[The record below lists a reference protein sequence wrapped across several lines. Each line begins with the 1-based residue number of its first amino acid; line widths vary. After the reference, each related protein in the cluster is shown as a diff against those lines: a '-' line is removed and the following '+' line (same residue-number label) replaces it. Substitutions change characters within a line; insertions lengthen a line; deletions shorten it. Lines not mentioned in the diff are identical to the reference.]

1 MPFAPKLPE
10 GLPPLRIDTSDARY
24 KALEALATREGWSQ
38 KAFSE
43 TLGIEA
49 TRVLA
54 SAPKPAPAAPAAPAP
69 AAKPELPANYAAM
82 SAREQIAFAL
92 QQSAAPRRGS

>member
-1 MPFAPKLPE
+1 MPFEPKPE

-54 SAPKPAPAAPAAPAP
+54 SAPKPAPPAPAAPAP
-69 AAKPELPANYAAM
+69 AAKPAVPENFANL
-82 SAREQIAFAL
+82 SSREQFAHAL
-92 QQSAAPRRGS
+92 ARSPSTRPQR